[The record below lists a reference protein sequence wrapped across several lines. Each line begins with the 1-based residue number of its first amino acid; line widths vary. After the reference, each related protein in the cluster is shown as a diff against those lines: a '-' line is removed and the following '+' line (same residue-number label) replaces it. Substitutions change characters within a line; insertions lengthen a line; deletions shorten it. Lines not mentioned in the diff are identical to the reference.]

1 MAKRRRHTRGVSLG
15 TVVTL
20 VLLALVGVGCAAL
33 FPRLAGDIQLRVDV
47 QQVGVAVGNALQGR
61 DASQGATAAPQA
73 TMLPEMP
80 PTAAPTATQP
90 PERTLTI
97 TATGVVAIDT
107 ALQKACTGENG
118 YAFGPLLENL
128 GDALRADMNLA
139 TLANLVVANEKLTDT
154 NMPAD
159 ALKALRDCGLD
170 TLCQGFFGVLN
181 SGVNGLA
188 ATQDAI
194 RQAGLSA
201 YGAYTSAEKRR
212 NATIVTVEGT
222 KVALL
227 SFQGELSAAGKKK
240 TTQEEQ
246 GFAIA
251 QLTLPAIAQEIALA
265 RGQGAEIV
273 LVSLCWGKEG
283 AGSPTATQREL
294 AQGIA
299 DAGADIILGTH
310 SGTLQPVELLTAHRA
325 DGAARQTL
333 CAYSL
338 GNLLIS
344 DRSDRDA
351 ISGALLH
358 MSLRYAPANGSLVF
372 EALTYTPTYVWRGK
386 RNGKTAFTVLV
397 SNAQPPEYVEK
408 EQLGVMERSLALVRK
423 AFEGSPVTEA
433 Q

>member
-33 FPRLAGDIQLRVDV
+33 LPKLAGDIQLRVDAR
-47 QQVGVAVGNALQGR
+47 QVGVAVSDALQGR
-61 DASQGATAAPQA
+61 AASQGSTAAPQA
-73 TMLPEMP
+73 TLQPDMP
-80 PTAAPTATQP
+80 PTSVPTATPQA
-90 PERTLTI
+90 ERTLTI
-97 TATGVVAIDT
+97 TAAGVIAIDA
-107 ALQKACTGENG
+107 ALQKTCTGEAG
-118 YAFGPLLENL
+118 YTFGPLLENL
-128 GDALRADMNLA
+128 AGAFEGDLNLA
-139 TLANLVVANEKLTDT
+139 TLANLVVINEKLTDV

-159 ALKALRDCGLD
+159 ALPGLRDCGL
-170 TLCQGFFGVLN
+170 TVLCNGFYGVLN

-194 RQAGLSA
+194 RQNGMTT
-201 YGAYTSAEKRR
+201 YGAYASAEKRR
-212 NATIVTVEGT
+212 STPLLNVGGT

-240 TTQEEQ
+240 ATQEEQ
-246 GFAIA
+246 SFAIA
-251 QLTLPAIAQEIALA
+251 ALTLPVIAQDIAQA

-273 LVSLCWGKEG
+273 VVSLCWGKEG
-283 AGSPTATQREL
+283 AGSPSATQREL

-325 DGAARQTL
+325 DGAVRQTL

-344 DRSDRDA
+344 GRSDRDA

-358 MSLRYAPANGSLVF
+358 LGLRYSPAEGSLAF
-372 EALTYTPTYVWRGK
+372 ETLTYTPTYVWRGK
-386 RNGKTAFTVLV
+386 RDGKTAYAVLL
-397 SNAQPPEYVEK
+397 SSAEPPAYVDK
-408 EQLGVMERSLALVRK
+408 DQKNVMERSLALVRK

-433 Q
+433 P